1 MSRPS
6 RLSPWAVILA
16 VSGSFA
22 VSAQQP
28 GDAPQVFRG
37 GVDLVVV
44 DVIVRDGNGDV
55 VRGLTADDF
64 ELFEDGQPQTIVSFN
79 FEEVVTTPRP
89 AIVAPLLRTDLTPTI
104 PAVRADRDEPARDAL
119 ETQAGAPE
127 PLRRQDLAGRRL
139 MVLLFD
145 LSSMQ
150 PEDADEAVRSAL
162 RYVDE
167 RMTAGDLVAVAVV
180 ASTLEVLS
188 DFTADREQLRVTL
201 SALSATGELALE
213 EAQVETAETDEQD
226 LEAESGGLAAASEY
240 DLFNNDVRLR
250 AIRTLAENL
259 QFIEQKKAI
268 VYFSA
273 GMGRSGGDNQVELR
287 AAVNAAV
294 RANAALYTVDAR
306 GLQAIVPGGDASR
319 QSGRGRSLFSGQGVA
334 RQFDQLF
341 SSQETLSTLAD
352 DTGGQAFT
360 DTNDFGEVFAQVERD
375 LSSYYLLGYQRPD
388 QTRDGQYRRITVRV
402 KQAGL
407 QVAHRAG
414 YYADRDFAHTN
425 RRDREYQL
433 QDQLQAPLSA
443 TDLPVLV
450 SSGWFRR
457 SDDRYDVPVSV
468 VIPGSAVPVTADDRV
483 TLSILGVVRD
493 EQGRPVGQIDDT
505 MRVPRASTAGLAA
518 RQVLYQSS
526 VTLPPGRFSLK
537 VVVRENTSGQIGS
550 YETALFVPDL
560 AHAPVKV
567 SSVTLSTQVREA
579 GRRRSENPLVR
590 DGLELIPNLTHVVR
604 RDQPLFFYYEVYDP
618 QTDAEGL
625 PAVRT
630 SLAFYRGGVK
640 VFETPPVERTA
651 IDEARRDAVLFQF
664 EIPAVQLL
672 PGLYTCQVNIIDEV
686 GGTFVFPRLTL
697 YVR

>member
-1 MSRPS
+1 MRINPW
-6 RLSPWAVILA
+6 RLSPWAAVLA
-16 VSGSFA
+16 LTGALA

-28 GDAPQVFRG
+28 GDAPRVFQG

-44 DVIVRDGNGDV
+44 DVVVRDGNGDL

-64 ELFEDGQPQTIVSFN
+64 EVLEDGQPQTIVSFN
-79 FEEVVTTPRP
+79 FEEVLTTPRP
-89 AIVAPLLRTDLTPTI
+89 AVVAPLLRTDLQPPPTARTDTDGRPGDTP
-104 PAVRADRDEPARDAL
+104 
-119 ETQAGAPE
+119 ETQAGAPA

-150 PEDADEAVRSAL
+150 PWDADEAVRSAL
-162 RYVDE
+162 QYVDE
-167 RMTAGDLVAVAVV
+167 RMIAGDLVAVAAV

-188 DFTADREQLRVTL
+188 DFTADREHLRVTL
-201 SALSATGELALE
+201 SALSTTGELAME
-213 EAQVETAETDEQD
+213 EAQVETAETDEQE
-226 LEAESGGLAAASEY
+226 LEDVSGSLAAGSEY

-273 GMGRSGGDNQVELR
+273 GMRRSGGDNQVELR
-287 AAVNAAV
+287 SAVNAAV
-294 RANAALYTVDAR
+294 RANVALYTVDAR

-341 SSQETLSTLAD
+341 SSQETLWTLAD
-352 DTGGQAFT
+352 DTGGEAFT

-375 LSSYYLLGYQRPD
+375 LSSYYLLGYQSPD
-388 QTRDGQYRRITVRV
+388 QTRDGRYRRITVRV
-402 KQAGL
+402 KRAGL
-407 QVAHRAG
+407 RVEHRAG
-414 YYADRDFAHTN
+414 YYADRDFAHTS
-425 RRDREYQL
+425 RRDREFQL

-468 VIPGSAVPVTADDRV
+468 VVPGAAVPVTTDDRV
-483 TLSILGVVRD
+483 TLTILGVVRD
-493 EQGRPVGQIDDT
+493 EQGRPVGRIDDT
-505 MRVPRASTAGLAA
+505 IRVPRESTAGLAA
-518 RQVLYQSS
+518 RQVLYQST

-537 VVVRENTSGQIGS
+537 VVVRENTTGQIGS
-550 YETALFVPDL
+550 YETPLFVPDL
-560 AHAPVKV
+560 AQAPVKI
-567 SSVTLSTQVREA
+567 SSVTLSTQVREV

-604 RDQPLFFYYEVYDP
+604 RDQQLFFYYEVYEP
-618 QTDAEGL
+618 QVDAADQ

-640 VFETPPVERTA
+640 VFETPAVERTM

-664 EIPAVQLL
+664 EIPAAQLL